1 VSARLV
7 LKPGR
12 QRSVERRHPWVFSGA
27 VARVEG
33 DPQSGESVMVCAA
46 EGTELGWAAY
56 SPSSQIRARM
66 WNHDPSQPITPE
78 LLTSLVHVAALRRDV
93 TYRCDTNAVRVV
105 FSEADGVPGLIADRY
120 GDVVVCQFTS
130 AGADLWRDV
139 LMDALA
145 TLPGVASVYE
155 RSDVDVREREG
166 LPMRTGPARGVE
178 PPAEVT
184 IHEAGVQYAVD
195 VRAGHKTGFYLDQ
208 RNARREV
215 AAWAEG
221 RRVLNVCSY
230 SGAFS
235 VIAAQCG
242 AAAVT
247 SIDSSAA
254 AHQAARRN
262 AELNGVDIGELIEG
276 DAFAELRRLRD
287 RALQYD
293 LIVLDPPKL
302 AANDKQLDKASR
314 AYKDLNLSS
323 LKLLAPGGVLLTF
336 SCSGAMS
343 MELFQKVVAGAA
355 LDARRDA
362 RVIGRLHQP
371 DDHPVPLWFP
381 EAEYLKG
388 LVVRVD

>member
-27 VARVEG
+27 VASVEG
-33 DPQSGESVMVCAA
+33 DPQPGESVMVCSSDGA
-46 EGTELGWAAY
+46 ELGWAAY
-56 SPSSQIRARM
+56 SPASQIRARL
-66 WNHDPSQPITPE
+66 WNHDPSQPVTPA

-120 GDVVVCQFTS
+120 GDVVVCQFTA

-166 LPMRTGPARGVE
+166 LPMRTGLARGVE
-178 PPAEVT
+178 PAEVL

-215 AAWAEG
+215 AVWAKG

-230 SGAFS
+230 TGAFS
-235 VIAAQCG
+235 VIAAQRG
-242 AAAVT
+242 ATSIT
-247 SIDSSAA
+247 SIDSSAVA
-254 AHQAARRN
+254 QQAARRN

-287 RALQYD
+287 RALHYD

-302 AANDKQLDKASR
+302 AATERQLDKASR
-314 AYKDLNLSS
+314 AYKDLNLSA

-336 SCSGAMS
+336 SCSGAMT

-388 LVVRVD
+388 LVIRVD